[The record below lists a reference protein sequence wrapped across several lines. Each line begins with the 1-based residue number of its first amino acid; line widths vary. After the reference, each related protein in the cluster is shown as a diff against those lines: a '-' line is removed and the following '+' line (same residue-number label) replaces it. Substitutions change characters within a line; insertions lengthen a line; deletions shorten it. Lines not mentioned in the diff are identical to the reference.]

1 MEDRN
6 PTAVALEKAPTGI
19 DGFDEITGGGLP
31 KGRPTL
37 VCGGAGCGKTLFA
50 MEFLVRGA
58 VQFGE
63 PGVFVAFEE
72 NEGELAANMASIGW
86 DLEKLAEEERLYLD
100 HVHIERSE
108 IEEAGEFNL
117 EGLFIRI
124 ESGIRA
130 VGAQRIV
137 IDTIET
143 LFGGFSDQG
152 ILRSEIRRLFRW
164 LKEKGL
170 TAVITGE
177 AGNGTLTRQGLEE
190 YVSDCV
196 IFLDHRMAAQMA
208 TRRLRVIKYRGS
220 SHGTNEY
227 PFLITEKGLSV
238 LPVTSLGLDYPVS
251 DQRVST
257 GIPRLDTMLGGRGFY
272 RGSSVL
278 VSGTAGTGKSS
289 LAATFLAA
297 ACRRGERSLYFSF
310 EEAPQQLVRNMRSI
324 SIDLQSPVEAGL
336 LKFHSMRVTS
346 FGLEMHLAMMLKAV
360 ADFKPRVVAV
370 DPVSNL
376 ISVSGM
382 KDVKETLVR
391 LIDSMKMKGVTT
403 LFTDL
408 SHGGTPL
415 ESTETAISSLMDTW
429 ILLRDIESNGER
441 NRGVYVLK
449 SRGMAH
455 SHQIR
460 EFLITGEGVDLIDV
474 YIGPGGV
481 LTGTA
486 RVNKEAEERAARKA
500 RKAKARELEEELR
513 RKRVKLQN
521 RVAELESDFQAEK
534 DRVEQALKRMEEEEK
549 ALESNL
555 ELMATLR
562 GKD

>member
-37 VCGGAGCGKTLFA
+37 VCGAAGCGKTLFA

-152 ILRSEIRRLFRW
+152 ILRAEIRRLFRW

-227 PFLITEKGLSV
+227 PFLVTEKGLSV